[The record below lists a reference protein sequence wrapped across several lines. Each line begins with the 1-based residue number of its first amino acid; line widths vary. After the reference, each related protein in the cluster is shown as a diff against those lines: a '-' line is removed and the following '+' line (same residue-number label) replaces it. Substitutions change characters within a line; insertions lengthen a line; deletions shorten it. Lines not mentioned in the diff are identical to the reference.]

1 MTTCPH
7 EDVTLMC
14 PFGCGE
20 TVDSDT
26 RMCSV
31 CHEGVDPVRVCVY
44 CDEELGT
51 LGEHEQAQYECSR
64 TIPPHFPSMVLK
76 ENDREQCIECGGVR

>member
-1 MTTCPH
+1 MTTCQH

-51 LGEHEQAQYECSR
+51 LGEYEQVA
-64 TIPPHFPSMVLK
+64 TA
-76 ENDREQCIECGGVR
+76 